1 MHLIMGYSLAEI
13 ASIIAIL
20 AGVFGLFG
28 WIFRQAM
35 KSVLTPL
42 SGQIAQLVDKLTRL
56 NHNFDNQNTQI
67 RTIENRLDEHDR
79 RLDRHHERL
88 HGLIKEVYGH
98 DKD

>member
-42 SGQIAQLVDKLTRL
+42 SGQIAQLVDKLTSL
-56 NHNFDNQNTQI
+56 NRNFDKQDKQI
-67 RTIENRLDEHDR
+67 VGIRERLSEHDR
-79 RLDRHHERL
+79 RLDRHHEK
-88 HGLIKEVYGH
+88 IKEIKE
-98 DKD
+98 DMEREKD